1 MKKKIWIPLLILA
14 VLVLAVSLRL
24 RPRTLEQ
31 VTGLELDHLTGLSGS
46 VTEGGITNGTAY
58 MDHYKTP
65 SLTPEDEEFAALLAL
80 AEPLRFRP
88 SLWPFPRDSFTSGSV
103 KSFSLMLADGDH
115 FSWLAIYDNGNIT
128 VTPSEG
134 EGFLVYYLTDL
145 ELYDPLFSYIKT
157 HGEKT

>member
-14 VLVLAVSLRL
+14 VLVLVVSLRL

-88 SLWPFPRDSFTSGSV
+88 SLWPFPRDSVSSGSAEGSYLHLV
-103 KSFSLMLADGDH
+103 SGMDSA
-115 FSWLAIYDNGNIT
+115 WLNIYDNGTII
-128 VTPSEG
+128 VSPAEG

-145 ELYDPLFSYIKT
+145 ELYEPLFSYIKT
-157 HGEKT
+157 HGEKN

>member
-88 SLWPFPRDSFTSGSV
+88 SLWPFPRDSVASGSAEGFYLHLV
-103 KSFSLMLADGDH
+103 SGMDSA
-115 FSWLAIYDNGNIT
+115 WLNIYDNGTII
-128 VTPSEG
+128 VSPAEG

-145 ELYDPLFSYIKT
+145 ELYEPLFSYIKT